1 MKLTERNIKQ
11 YFPRDRRFLHFCAK
25 YYGLSF
31 YNDDV
36 VETANFKAIQNVMEL
51 IKKDI
56 EFDDEAHL
64 TAYVMNSFRFAIL
77 SAYAF
82 HDQKRWSLDV
92 RNESELTY
100 GDNEDATSLYE
111 ASAVSFDPEYSN
123 TIKEVKEFLKTAV
136 TEFDATCFIRT
147 VIDGDTPLE
156 VATDLKTSSERVIG
170 GRRRALTQVKR
181 FINKENAQTKKII
194 YQSPNS
200 NGIGKHVRESLRDKS
215 IRENEEKTYRYNKA
229 MSFLYT

>member
-1 MKLTERNIKQ
+1 MKLTEKDIKQ

-31 YNDDV
+31 YNDEV
-36 VETANFKAIQNVMEL
+36 VETANFKAIQNIMEL

-77 SAYAF
+77 SAYTF

-100 GDNEDATSLYE
+100 GDNEDTTSIYE
-111 ASAVSFDPEYSN
+111 ASAVSYDPEYSN
-123 TIKEVKEFLKTAV
+123 TIKEVIKFLKTAV
-136 TEFDATCFIRT
+136 NEYDAKSFIGT
-147 VIDGDTPLE
+147 VIEGKTVRE
-156 VATDLKTSSERVIG
+156 VAEELGVSRERVEG
-170 GRRRALTQVKR
+170 GRRRSITQVKK
-181 FINKENAQTKKII
+181 FINKENEKAEKTI
-194 YQSPNS
+194 YQSANG
-200 NGIGKHVRESLRDKS
+200 NGIGKHLRESLRNKS
-215 IRENEEKTYRYNKA
+215 LRENEEKTYRYNKA
-229 MSFLYT
+229 MSFLYS